1 MDNKKLTNIQQRL
14 SKIKQLT
21 GSSNLEASNPIKHLN
36 SNADTVDFFKSSNDD
51 DNDTRSVLG
60 KKELNFKK
68 VITQMDAQ
76 LAYIKSGAY
85 GHTFKGIVMDDD
97 GKEKMSFAVKIVAY
111 TKKDDYGDEFNL
123 QRPENAELCMLKVL
137 SYFVLKNI
145 TPHIILPI
153 NTFDTNIKTFINLQ
167 KKNIVDEDNEN
178 YSTFVKNYEN
188 GKYYDIV
195 NVIISE
201 WANEGDL
208 SMFLKKCYK
217 KLKLIHWKC
226 IFFQIISTLAIIQ
239 SKFPSFRHND
249 LKANNVLISKIDNN
263 KTVQYSVNG
272 NKYHVPSIGYI
283 IYLWDFDFACIPG
296 VVQNLKVY
304 QPFFNK
310 LNITSRENKYYDM
323 HYFFCTLICKGF
335 LPDLMNTDEVPR
347 EVKDFIDY
355 VVPMDYRPTG
365 NTEFV
370 NKKCRLQIDKELYT
384 PSDILNHEFFKE
396 FHYTKK

>member
-21 GSSNLEASNPIKHLN
+21 MSSNLEASNPIKHLN
-36 SNADTVDFFKSSNDD
+36 AGADTVDFFKSSNDD

-85 GHTFKGIVMDDD
+85 GHTFKGIIMDDE
-97 GKEKMSFAVKIVAY
+97 GQEKMSFAVKIVAY

-145 TPHIILPI
+145 VPHIILPI
-153 NTFDTNIKTFINLQ
+153 NTFDTSIKTFINLQ

-178 YSTFVKNYEN
+178 YSSFVKNYEN
-188 GKYYDIV
+188 GKYYEIV

-263 KTVQYSVNG
+263 KTVQYSVNS

-296 VVQNLKVY
+296 VVENLKVY

-310 LNITSRENKYYDM
+310 LNITSKQNRYYDI

-335 LPDLMNTDEVPR
+335 LPDLMNAIEVPL
-347 EVKDFIDY
+347 EVKNFIDY
-355 VVPMDYRPTG
+355 VVPLEYRPLQ
-365 NTEFV
+365 NTEYV
-370 NKKCRLQIDKELYT
+370 NKKCRLQVDTELYT
-384 PSDILNHEFFKE
+384 PSEILNHDFFKE
-396 FHYTKK
+396 FQYNK